1 MLNTCKTKTIFR
13 PWIIAHRGYCKN
25 FPENTLAAFE
35 AAATAGVQMIE
46 LDVMVSRDRRPVVIH
61 DATLERT
68 TNGQGAV
75 SDYTLDELKRLDAGS
90 WFDEKFAD
98 QRLPELSEVLDLLK
112 GRTYINIEIKADAYE
127 PHHPPDAIEKQI
139 VAMVRKK
146 GMQNHV
152 LISSFELEFLV
163 QIAAMQN
170 PPAIA
175 LISHTPVTSRIV
187 DLCAHLEMFSW
198 HPDQRIATPHQVNLM
213 HAAGLK
219 VFPYRVDTFEDYMR
233 MMDLKVEG
241 VITDD
246 PAAGREWSRLRNA
259 A

>member
-1 MLNTCKTKTIFR
+1 MQKLKNIKQFSPT
-13 PWIIAHRGYCKN
+13 WLIAHRGFSQK

-35 AAATAGVQMIE
+35 AAASAGVQMIE
-46 LDVMVSRDRRPVVIH
+46 MDVMFSRDRRPVVIH

-68 TNGQGAV
+68 TNGRGAV
-75 SDYTLDELKRLDAGS
+75 SDFTLNELKRLDAGS
-90 WFDEKFAD
+90 WFGEKFAD
-98 QRLPELSEVLDLLK
+98 QRLPELSEVLDLIK
-112 GRTYINIEIKADAYE
+112 GRVYVNIEIKADAYE

-163 QIAAMQN
+163 QIAAMEN

-175 LISHTPVTSRIV
+175 LISHTPITRRIV
-187 DLCAHLEMFSW
+187 DLCAHLKMFSW
-198 HPDQRIATPHQVNLM
+198 HPDQRMATPHQVNLM

-219 VFPYRVDTFEDYMR
+219 VFPYKVDTFEDYMR
-233 MMDLKVEG
+233 MMDMKVEG

-246 PAAGREWSRLRNA
+246 PTAARQWSRLRKA